1 MKKMI
6 QTIGFKVPLFIL
18 FVGLMIQFHQAV
30 MLINEENN
38 RANNASVQKQKVD
51 FTGSAI
57 QPADF
62 TCNVMQDLEY

>member
-6 QTIGFKVPLFIL
+6 HTIGFKAPLFIL

-30 MLINEENN
+30 MLINEENKQ
-38 RANNASVQKQKVD
+38 ANNASVQKHTAD

-62 TCNVMQDLEY
+62 TCNLMQDLEY